1 MIKILSS
8 KGYEKKT
15 GNYGDCIVFIENGT
29 AIVYDC
35 GSEEHAKRV
44 IRLLDENSIG
54 QAVVVL
60 SHNDDDHFN
69 GIPYLIDEGR
79 VSKLFT
85 ILLLKYKDDL
95 LDEIDDGR
103 RNLNSIGGAIKS
115 LYDNIATLSKRV
127 KLCDVYADDEQMPS
141 QMKLIG
147 PNFDYMLQAAA
158 KGLDSRE
165 GNTID
170 KETITNAASVQIQ
183 LTSND
188 GTFLLTGDCT
198 PTAIPED
205 IDLKKF
211 DFIQLP
217 HHGKLV
223 LAEEIFERVGS
234 KYDMVYLVSDNTGS
248 SNGGSDD
255 LVHKGKGHII
265 KNTKIDGD
273 VEFSSKTGKSMTMP
287 LFTGRTLGI

>member
-8 KGYEKKT
+8 KDYEEKT
-15 GNYGDCIVFIENGT
+15 KNYGDCIVFIENST

-44 IRLLDENSIG
+44 VKLLDENNIEE
-54 QAVVVL
+54 ADVVL
-60 SHNDDDHFN
+60 SHNDDDHFK
-69 GIPYLIDEGR
+69 GILYLINEGR

-85 ILLLKYKDDL
+85 ILLLKYKKEL
-95 LDEIDDGR
+95 LDEIDDER
-103 RNLNSIGGAIKS
+103 RNRNSIGDSIKD

-127 KLCDVYADDEQMPS
+127 KLCDVYTDAKQMPS

-147 PNFDYMLQAAA
+147 PSFDYMIKAAA

-165 GNTID
+165 GNTVD

-198 PTAIPED
+198 PAAIPED
-205 IDLKKF
+205 IFHD
-211 DFIQLP
+211 IQLP
-217 HHGKLV
+217 HHGKLE
-223 LAEEIFERVGS
+223 LAEEIFERIGS

-248 SNGGSDD
+248 SNGSSDD

>member
-8 KGYEKKT
+8 KDYEEKT
-15 GNYGDCIVFIENGT
+15 KNYGDCVAFIENST

-44 IRLLDENSIG
+44 VKLLDENNIKE
-54 QAVVVL
+54 ADVVL
-60 SHNDDDHFN
+60 SHNDDDHFK
-69 GIPYLIDEGR
+69 GIPYLIDKGR

-85 ILLLKYKDDL
+85 ILLLKYKKEL
-95 LDEIDDGR
+95 LDEIDDKR
-103 RNLNSIGGAIKS
+103 RNRNSIGDSIRD
-115 LYDNIATLSKRV
+115 LYDNIATLSKNV
-127 KLCDVYADDEQMPS
+127 KLCDVYADAEQMPN

-147 PNFDYMLQAAA
+147 SNFDYMLQAAA
-158 KGLDSRE
+158 KGIDNRE

-188 GTFLLTGDCT
+188 GTFLLTGDCI

-211 DFIQLP
+211 DYIQLP
-217 HHGKLV
+217 HHGKSV

-255 LVHKGKGHII
+255 LVHKAKGHII

-273 VEFSSKTGKSMTMP
+273 VEFSSKSSKLNKP
-287 LFTGRTLGI
+287 LFTGSILGI

>member
-8 KGYEKKT
+8 KDYEEKT
-15 GNYGDCIVFIENGT
+15 KNYGDCIVFIENST

-44 IRLLDENSIG
+44 VKLLDENNIEE
-54 QAVVVL
+54 ADVVL
-60 SHNDDDHFN
+60 SHNDDDHFK
-69 GIPYLIDEGR
+69 GIPYLINEGR

-85 ILLLKYKDDL
+85 ILLLKYKKDL
-95 LDEIDDGR
+95 LDEIDDER
-103 RNLNSIGGAIKS
+103 RNRNSIGDSIKD

-127 KLCDVYADDEQMPS
+127 KLCDVYADAEQMPS

-158 KGLDSRE
+158 KGIDSRE

-198 PTAIPED
+198 PAAIPED

-211 DFIQLP
+211 DYIQLP
-217 HHGKLV
+217 HHGKSV

-255 LVHKGKGHII
+255 LVHKAKGHII

-273 VEFSSKTGKSMTMP
+273 VEFSSKSSKLNKP
-287 LFTGRTLGI
+287 LFTGRILGI